1 MSFKDGYRAFGSFHT
16 EKSVEELIKDQI
28 VDGNNLFNTPVSDA
42 VYALRDPDAM
52 RNHHFLVDFDSW
64 CFINH
69 GAFGAPLAAA
79 QHHSNLWRSHAE
91 TQPLSFLDRQL
102 FPQLCRVIR
111 QLAKYLNTSPDQL
124 ALLPNATTGLN
135 AAISSYKT
143 SQTLTSTDVIFSL
156 DIGYGSVK
164 KMLQDLSQSTGAQ
177 YIQLTVQ
184 FPITSPQ
191 DIFSQVEA
199 ALPPNTKLAIFDVIT
214 SNTSILLPYIELCQL
229 CKSRNIDVILDGAHA
244 PGAITDLNLHQ
255 LQPVCDFFIGNCHKW
270 LCAPRGVGFL
280 WVHPSHKRHTRPL
293 VISHG
298 WGSGF
303 SSEWIWDG
311 NRDYSNYLGLA
322 VALSFW
328 EEVGTAVIHEVQRTL
343 LKTAVQILI
352 DTWRGRKDDEDVT
365 NTSWTLVPLDTMCPP
380 GMCVVKLP
388 RYTWPRLE
396 SGNIDDIHDGDKKQ
410 VEATSTHA
418 KRLQDWLHFK
428 HRIEV
433 PIKCLLGQLWVR
445 ISVHLYNKIGD
456 YEKLAHAVFQ
466 YDCDL

>member
-1 MSFKDGYRAFGSFHT
+1 M
-16 EKSVEELIKDQI
+16 EELILDQNI
-28 VDGNNLFNTPVSDA
+28 DKNNLFNTPVSD
-42 VYALRDPDAM
+42 VVSNLRDPDAM
-52 RNHHFLVDFDSW
+52 RNQHFLVDFDSW

-79 QHHSNLWRSHAE
+79 QHHANLWRRHAE

-111 QLAKYLNTSPDQL
+111 QLARYLDTSPDQL
-124 ALLPNATTGLN
+124 ALLSNATTGLN

-143 SQTLTSTDVIFSL
+143 SRTLTPTDVIFSL

-164 KMLQDLSQSTGAQ
+164 KMLQDLSQSTGAKH
-177 YIQLTVQ
+177 IQHTVQ

-191 DIFSQVEA
+191 EILSQIEA
-199 ALPPNTKLAIFDVIT
+199 ALPPSTKLAIFDVIT
-214 SNTSILLPYIELCQL
+214 SNTSILLPYKELCQL

-280 WVHPSHKRHTRPL
+280 WVHPSHKTHTRPL

-311 NRDYSNYLGLA
+311 NRDYSSYLGLA

-328 EEVGTAVIHEVQRTL
+328 EEAGTASIHEVQRTL
-343 LKTAVQILI
+343 LKRAVELLI
-352 DTWRGRKDDEDVT
+352 DTWKGREKEDDDEYEDGH
-365 NTSWTLVPLDTMCPP
+365 NYSRTLVPLDTMCPP

-388 RYTWPRLE
+388 RYTWPRLKN
-396 SGNIDDIHDGDKKQ
+396 GKNTDNGGDKKQ

-418 KRLQDWLHFK
+418 KKLQDWLHFK

-445 ISVHLYNKIGD
+445 ISVHLYNKIDD
-456 YEKLAHAVFQ
+456 YEKFAHAVLQ